1 MWIFEPP
8 GSPGGWMAMLLAV
21 LTLIYLVYAFWRYR

>member
-8 GSPGGWMAMLLAV
+8 GAAGGWMAMLLAV
-21 LTLIYLVYAFWRYR
+21 LTLIYLIYAFWRYR